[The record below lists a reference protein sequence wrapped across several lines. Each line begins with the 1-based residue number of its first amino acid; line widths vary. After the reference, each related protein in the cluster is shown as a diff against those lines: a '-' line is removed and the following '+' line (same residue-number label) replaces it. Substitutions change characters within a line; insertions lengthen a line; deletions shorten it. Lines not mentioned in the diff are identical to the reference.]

1 MRRKWKRRPAREAGT
16 ARSVSRYSRVDST
29 TVARAGARDK
39 ALPDFAAVNAA
50 ALACLPALV
59 MGWLPGGRR
68 EGREWVALNPLR
80 ADRHTGS
87 FKVNLETGRWADFA
101 LSDAK
106 GSDPISLAAYLA
118 GLSQVE
124 AARNLAEM
132 LRVET

>member
-1 MRRKWKRRPAREAGT
+1 MRRKWKRRPAWGAGT

-68 EGREWVALNPLR
+68 EGREWVALNRLR

-101 LSDAK
+101 LSDAR
-106 GSDPISLAAYLA
+106 GGDPISLAAYLFD
-118 GLSQVE
+118 LSQVE
-124 AARNLAEM
+124 AARKLAEM
-132 LRVET
+132 LRVAP